1 MEYKRVTER
10 KTKACTVCR
19 ETRTCPQGI
28 CWRETIYNRL
38 QELEDK
44 IEQGTLKEIP
54 ENAVVLTREE
64 LERIK
69 GFSREEVDEISE
81 TAIKNSRKETAEKF
95 AEKARAKAR
104 PTYVNI
110 DDNPRKDSFIFLSAI
125 DEICKEITEG

>member
-44 IEQGTLKEIP
+44 IEQGTLVDTESYFIVE
-54 ENAVVLTREE
+54 ENQWAGKNRFLVCQNAIQLAVCDFCETREE
-64 LERIK
+64 
-69 GFSREEVDEISE
+69 
-81 TAIKNSRKETAEKF
+81 AEKSW
-95 AEKARAKAR
+95 R
-104 PTYVNI
+104 
-110 DDNPRKDSFIFLSAI
+110 S
-125 DEICKEITEG
+125 